1 MQSSSGKFSPSR
13 HSTVPLP
20 RWRPFGSDAGA
31 GGMTGWAGLLE
42 VLAAQDHPER
52 DDTIERV
59 GLDLDLKAFDPMTV
73 NRALALLKRLK

>member
-1 MQSSSGKFSPSR
+1 
-13 HSTVPLP
+13 
-20 RWRPFGSDAGA
+20 
-31 GGMTGWAGLLE
+31 MTGWAGLLE

-73 NRALALLKRLK
+73 NRALALLKIRK